1 MIREVTAQP
10 ADKPK
15 VFEEE
20 LSQEVENL
28 DRHFLECAT
37 EASSAEPTEE
47 PDATIEIA
55 VPPNQTEIEDEDEL
69 F

>member
-10 ADKPK
+10 TDKPK
-15 VFEEE
+15 VLEEE
-20 LSQEVENL
+20 LSQEVEDL

-37 EASSAEPTEE
+37 EAASTEPKEE
-47 PDATIEIA
+47 PDAVLEIA
-55 VPPNQTEIEDEDEL
+55 VPPDQTEIEDEDEL